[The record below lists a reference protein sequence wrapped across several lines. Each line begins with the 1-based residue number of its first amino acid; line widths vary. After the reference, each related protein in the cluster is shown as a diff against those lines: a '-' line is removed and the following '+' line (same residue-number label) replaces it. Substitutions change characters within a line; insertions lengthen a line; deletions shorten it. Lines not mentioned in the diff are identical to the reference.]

1 LKCEPVLI
9 DGRPIDSPSGLHESA
24 TEVLHLVYD
33 LCRACDAA
41 PLNVERYRRRNR
53 SDGRDAQTGKPLSIG
68 EVVQQIVSVR
78 HGNVVHADRGEAA
91 IEVDLNGI
99 VPHWNHP
106 EKTVGRDSGTVVMN
120 LLNDIGRSYRT
131 GVDVESDEHEGTM
144 MVVAIFPNVFAL
156 HGSHVSAIR

>member
-1 LKCEPVLI
+1 V
-9 DGRPIDSPSGLHESA
+9 
-24 TEVLHLVYD
+24 
-33 LCRACDAA
+33 
-41 PLNVERYRRRNR
+41 
-53 SDGRDAQTGKPLSIG
+53 SIG

-99 VPHWNHP
+99 VRHWNHP

-144 MVVAIFPNVFAL
+144 MVVAIFANVFAL